1 MVGFYVVYMRGYDTP
16 DPVRAARFGYRKKVG
31 GRLGLLPPSREP
43 VGILLWVVT
52 ALGFL
57 AAIAFF
63 LVGDRFV
70 GASSGTMVLAFGF
83 TLWRD
88 ERWIQ
93 EQPDYQDIIEALE
106 EAKNEP
112 TVDSDGEADGS

>member
-1 MVGFYVVYMRGYDTP
+1 
-16 DPVRAARFGYRKKVG
+16 
-31 GRLGLLPPSREP
+31 
-43 VGILLWVVT
+43 
-52 ALGFL
+52 
-57 AAIAFF
+57 
-63 LVGDRFV
+63 
-70 GASSGTMVLAFGF
+70 
-83 TLWRD
+83 LWRD

>member
-1 MVGFYVVYMRGYDTP
+1 M
-16 DPVRAARFGYRKKVG
+16 
-31 GRLGLLPPSREP
+31 
-43 VGILLWVVT
+43 T

-63 LVGDRFV
+63 LVDDRFV

-106 EAKNEP
+106 EARNEA
-112 TVDSDGEADGS
+112 TVDSDGADSDGESDGS